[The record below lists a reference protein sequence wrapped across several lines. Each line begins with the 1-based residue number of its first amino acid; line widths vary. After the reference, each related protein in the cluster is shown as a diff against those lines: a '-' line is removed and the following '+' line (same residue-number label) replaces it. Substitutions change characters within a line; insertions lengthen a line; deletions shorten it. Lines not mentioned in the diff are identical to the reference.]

1 MVFDQSHTIW
11 ALLAPDQIPLW
22 LKISYTLFV
31 CLLVPVNWVQYGPG
45 NFLWFSDVALLTGLP
60 ALWLESPLLASMTAL
75 AVVLL
80 DLLWNVDFFVRL
92 FSGVSLTGISGYMF
106 DAKISPAIRA
116 VSLFHIV
123 MPVLFLWTVHRL
135 GYDSRALFAQTLLAW
150 IVLPLSYLLTD
161 PAENVNRVYGFGEKP
176 QKWMPPPLFVALLM
190 GLFPMVVYLPAHLIF
205 ERVFG

>member
-45 NFLWFSDVALLTGLP
+45 NFLWFSDIALLTGLP
-60 ALWLESPLLASMTAL
+60 ALWLESPMLASMTAL

-80 DLLWNVDFFVRL
+80 DLLWNADFFVRL
-92 FSGVSLTGISGYMF
+92 FTGVSLTGISGYMF
-106 DAKISPAIRA
+106 DAKISLAIRA

-123 MPVLFLWTVHRL
+123 MPVLFLWTVHRI

-176 QKWMPPPLFVALLM
+176 QKWMPAPLFVVMLM
-190 GLFPMVVYLPAHLIF
+190 GLFPIVVYLPAHLVF